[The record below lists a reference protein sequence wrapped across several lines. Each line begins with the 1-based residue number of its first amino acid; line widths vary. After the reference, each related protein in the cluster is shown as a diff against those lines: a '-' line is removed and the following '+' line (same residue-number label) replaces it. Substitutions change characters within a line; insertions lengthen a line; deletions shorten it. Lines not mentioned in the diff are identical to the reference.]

1 MKGISSMMKMVLLSK
16 IKDNQY
22 RNKVTNPLIPV
33 RIEHLTESIK
43 TTGFWKGVYGR
54 EQGEFTQI
62 TFGHGRVEAARKAGL
77 KEIPVEVEELSDEE
91 MLKRMTRE
99 NLRGELKAALEAVN
113 AAVKAFAVG
122 AVKFE
127 DINPKTNASVLRY
140 APSFVAGKL
149 LSDPSDGSHA
159 YTADTL
165 ARVLGGVYV
174 KAPLEGR
181 TGYRATEL
189 VTAALGILEMEE
201 RNIPGFSERILRAP
215 KKTIGDDN
223 EEVGY
228 IGAREIIEAVS
239 DIRKREVFDKAKA
252 EKRQEELDRYNAKQ
266 KELEEQ
272 RKEHEEKA
280 RLEREALIQKQLA
293 AKVEEDTKEIARL
306 AQKMREQAANAKLK
320 QIADSEKLTALNAKI
335 AEAKKKAE
343 EAKVEDAYA
352 PVRRDVERF
361 LFRVSN
367 VSTGSFCE
375 DTKALARLPLSAGDR
390 ERLRQAVLKLGTWYC
405 EWVAMQ
411 FIPPV
416 SGKKELK
423 EMKARELANRHKE
436 EAAAKAAEETAR
448 RERVAAK
455 AVAKKKTKE
464 SK

>member
-1 MKGISSMMKMVLLSK
+1 MTKMVLLK
-16 IKDNQY
+16 NIKDNPY
-22 RNKVTNPLIPV
+22 RDKQRNPIDPT
-33 RIEHLTESIK
+33 RIEQLVESIG

-54 EQGEFTQI
+54 ECGESVEI
-62 TFGHGRVEAARKAGL
+62 AFGHSRVDAARKAGL
-77 KEIPVEVEELSDEE
+77 KEIPVEIEELSNSD
-91 MLKRMTRE
+91 MLMRMTRE
-99 NLRGELKAALEAVN
+99 NLRGELLVSLEAVS
-113 AAVKAFAVG
+113 AAVKALAAG
-122 AVKFE
+122 AVVFE
-127 DINPKTNASVLRY
+127 EVDPKTRKDALRY
-140 APSFVAGKL
+140 APSFVPEKT
-149 LSDPSDGSHA
+149 SDGPGPSHA

-165 ARVLGGVYV
+165 ARFLGGSYV
-174 KAPLEGR
+174 EPDKTAQNTVR
-181 TGYRATEL
+181 
-189 VTAALGILEMEE
+189 AALGILEMEE
-201 RNIPGFSERILRAP
+201 RKVVGFSEQVLRTQKETESDEAEETRYVGA
-215 KKTIGDDN
+215 KK
-223 EEVGY
+223 
-228 IGAREIIEAVS
+228 IIAIVS

-280 RLEREALIQKQLA
+280 RLEREALIQKQLD
-293 AKVEEDTKEIARL
+293 AKAEEDTKEIARL

-320 QIADSEKLTALNAKI
+320 QIADSDKLTALNAKI

-375 DTKALARLPLSAGDR
+375 DTKALARLPLSASDR

-423 EMKARELANRHKE
+423 EMKARELANRRKE

-464 SK
+464 NK